1 MEYIT
6 QEAFIRG
13 QKFILHPL
21 RAAYWEGESALLV
34 ADAHFGK
41 SRHFRKNGLAVPA
54 ILDQGDFDKL
64 RFLLNFFNP
73 QKVFFLGD
81 LFHSHINA
89 DWEKLRGLFRQYE
102 KVSFQLIL
110 GNHDILKEEIY
121 HQSGLDTHK
130 HYDARGI
137 FLTHHPETS
146 DQGYNLA
153 GHIHPGIVLMG
164 AGRQR
169 LRAPCFYFGK
179 NSGLLPAFGNF
190 TGLHPIA
197 AFEGDQVFVVME
209 KEIIP
214 KY

>member
-6 QEAFIRG
+6 QETFIRG

-64 RFLLNFFNP
+64 SFLITYFNP
-73 QKVFFLGD
+73 EKVFFLGD

-89 DWEKLRGLFRQYE
+89 DWEKLRGLIRQYE

-137 FLTHHPETS
+137 FLTHHPDSS
-146 DQGYNLA
+146 DRAYNLA
-153 GHIHPGIVLMG
+153 GHIHPGILLTG
-164 AGRQR
+164 TGRQR

-190 TGLHPIA
+190 TGIHPIDA
-197 AFEGDQVFVVME
+197 YEGDQVFVVME

-214 KY
+214 KH